1 MTELPKTGNRRVD
14 LAMQLIFDT
23 TGMDPQK
30 FLNFLGKSNKKVKLQ
45 ASTNEEI
52 SEALRMLSTPKKDK
66 AEYIKSV
73 FQDPDQRK
81 NRSILINY
89 YKNDKGLIDFTKQIK
104 KEFLQPKKT
113 TFVPASNQ
121 YGVVGSK
128 MIPVK
133 TSQLEP
139 ETVQKFAKLFNLNN
153 PFITRTL
160 KENLTAAEYRSVRET
175 SELRKLLDPVAI
187 KTQKKISGSVTNF
200 PFDLIVDRAEQVL
213 RTYKKLIP
221 EATGR
226 ELKLAPGMFGEIDIN
241 AVFQT
246 DPVLAEFI
254 KIGARQ
260 QSKGT
265 QRDIQRGLGINQGA
279 VRKIMNQLNREG
291 TIKELGLDQYYFLGG
306 NPKPVKIADPDVK
319 KFMEDEAKSVGYSLK
334 MRDLTGILDPDQLA
348 YISDVRKNI
357 NDIVKPLSTK
367 PKMTEFVTTR
377 KTFYKSVDD
386 IIENTLTAAAQANDP
401 ATIKLIKDKRIPQNL
416 MVAQLLRN
424 ELQLAGENIGVLPV
438 SFKQAKEMA
447 DAMNQIG
454 FKTQNQTA
462 KLKIDNIQNIAEG
475 MMDSFE
481 VQLETGQ
488 RVSVGQLF
496 VEQADGSLRSTQEIL
511 NEGKARWTEYKRRFY
526 DDETISTWLGW
537 KDQKARKSVGV
548 SSDYPLGIDYGKNAP
563 INWLDFNKIS
573 NMKPDEKTKFSRSL
587 QEALGV
593 PDASGTNYRIRVDT
607 EDGQATSMIL
617 EARTRE
623 WLTQTILSGEPI
635 DFNNLRRQMKS
646 IQDTFTGVTEDGKQ
660 VNLINLDRVMTDV
673 FPEFGKNSVDPQYFE
688 LGVKKLKDFAKGEA
702 DRIVREATVIKKGI
716 EDSSNFLRRFSR
728 GELDSRSVGTTLIS
742 GGVGRLQDLKKHL
755 KSLGRNEQETN
766 DIIRS
771 LLVQEMDNKAFRAT
785 GQYSIDPTNP
795 NVMIPNVD
803 LNIEALKDFMGY
815 ADKSQEA
822 VVREIIG
829 DKQYDTYKAIINFT
843 ANEVVDSA
851 GRTNITGIPRQFSV
865 ESYISRFYAVN
876 RGVVSFRYVGTE
888 AILQQMRQKN
898 MSLLTVALTDP
909 KIGGLLMEMV
919 DTGKPL
925 PMDKERQLFEA
936 LVVAS
941 ERFDNWRETSKD
953 PIKVSS
959 DYGHEFIYMN
969 GKSLYEQVVG
979 KPK

>member
-386 IIENTLTAAAQANDP
+386 IITAN
-401 ATIKLIKDKRIPQNL
+401 LKR
-416 MVAQLLRN
+416 M
-424 ELQLAGENIGVLPV
+424 LQFGIRQG
-438 SFKQAKEMA
+438 KTKKE
-447 DAMNQIG
+447 I
-454 FKTQNQTA
+454 
-462 KLKIDNIQNIAEG
+462 
-475 MMDSFE
+475 MDSF
-481 VQLETGQ
+481 
-488 RVSVGQLF
+488 
-496 VEQADGSLRSTQEIL
+496 
-511 NEGKARWTEYKRRFY
+511 
-526 DDETISTWLGW
+526 
-537 KDQKARKSVGV
+537 KDQT
-548 SSDYPLGIDYGKNAP
+548 SDP
-563 INWLDFNKIS
+563 
-573 NMKPDEKTKFSRSL
+573 
-587 QEALGV
+587 
-593 PDASGTNYRIRVDT
+593 
-607 EDGQATSMIL
+607 
-617 EARTRE
+617 
-623 WLTQTILSGEPI
+623 
-635 DFNNLRRQMKS
+635 
-646 IQDTFTGVTEDGKQ
+646 
-660 VNLINLDRVMTDV
+660 
-673 FPEFGKNSVDPQYFE
+673 
-688 LGVKKLKDFAKGEA
+688 
-702 DRIVREATVIKKGI
+702 
-716 EDSSNFLRRFSR
+716 
-728 GELDSRSVGTTLIS
+728 
-742 GGVGRLQDLKKHL
+742 
-755 KSLGRNEQETN
+755 
-766 DIIRS
+766 
-771 LLVQEMDNKAFRAT
+771 AF
-785 GQYSIDPTNP
+785 Y
-795 NVMIPNVD
+795 
-803 LNIEALKDFMGY
+803 
-815 ADKSQEA
+815 
-822 VVREIIG
+822 
-829 DKQYDTYKAIINFT
+829 
-843 ANEVVDSA
+843 NEVVPLLFRKVKKQDEISYYNKKY
-851 GRTNITGIPRQFSV
+851 GLSIDDLHFSHKT
-865 ESYISRFYAVN
+865 R
-876 RGVVSFRYVGTE
+876 VVDDIDLTFRIFNV
-888 AILQQMRQKN
+888 
-898 MSLLTVALTDP
+898 
-909 KIGGLLMEMV
+909 
-919 DTGKPL
+919 
-925 PMDKERQLFEA
+925 F
-936 LVVAS
+936 
-941 ERFDNWRETSKD
+941 
-953 PIKVSS
+953 
-959 DYGHEFIYMN
+959 N
-969 GKSLYEQVVG
+969 GKASKNKETERLQKKIANLKVILNQKGGRKLAFNEEVEKRLEREIKDLEFELENGGYFDSDELEYESLTPENIAQIVTAQGQMFKDGGFASIEDVLDYNNG
-979 KPK
+979 

>member
-81 NRSILINY
+81 NRAILINY
-89 YKNDKGLIDFTKQIK
+89 YNNDKGLIDFTKQIK

-386 IIENTLTAAAQANDP
+386 IITAN
-401 ATIKLIKDKRIPQNL
+401 LKR
-416 MVAQLLRN
+416 M
-424 ELQLAGENIGVLPV
+424 LQFGIRQG
-438 SFKQAKEMA
+438 KTKKE
-447 DAMNQIG
+447 I
-454 FKTQNQTA
+454 
-462 KLKIDNIQNIAEG
+462 
-475 MMDSFE
+475 MDSF
-481 VQLETGQ
+481 
-488 RVSVGQLF
+488 
-496 VEQADGSLRSTQEIL
+496 
-511 NEGKARWTEYKRRFY
+511 
-526 DDETISTWLGW
+526 
-537 KDQKARKSVGV
+537 KDQT
-548 SSDYPLGIDYGKNAP
+548 SDP
-563 INWLDFNKIS
+563 
-573 NMKPDEKTKFSRSL
+573 
-587 QEALGV
+587 
-593 PDASGTNYRIRVDT
+593 
-607 EDGQATSMIL
+607 
-617 EARTRE
+617 
-623 WLTQTILSGEPI
+623 
-635 DFNNLRRQMKS
+635 
-646 IQDTFTGVTEDGKQ
+646 
-660 VNLINLDRVMTDV
+660 
-673 FPEFGKNSVDPQYFE
+673 
-688 LGVKKLKDFAKGEA
+688 
-702 DRIVREATVIKKGI
+702 
-716 EDSSNFLRRFSR
+716 
-728 GELDSRSVGTTLIS
+728 
-742 GGVGRLQDLKKHL
+742 
-755 KSLGRNEQETN
+755 
-766 DIIRS
+766 
-771 LLVQEMDNKAFRAT
+771 AF
-785 GQYSIDPTNP
+785 Y
-795 NVMIPNVD
+795 
-803 LNIEALKDFMGY
+803 
-815 ADKSQEA
+815 
-822 VVREIIG
+822 
-829 DKQYDTYKAIINFT
+829 
-843 ANEVVDSA
+843 NEVVPLLFRKVKKQDEISYYNKKY
-851 GRTNITGIPRQFSV
+851 GLSIDDLHFSHKT
-865 ESYISRFYAVN
+865 R
-876 RGVVSFRYVGTE
+876 VVDDIDLTFRIFNV
-888 AILQQMRQKN
+888 
-898 MSLLTVALTDP
+898 
-909 KIGGLLMEMV
+909 
-919 DTGKPL
+919 
-925 PMDKERQLFEA
+925 F
-936 LVVAS
+936 
-941 ERFDNWRETSKD
+941 
-953 PIKVSS
+953 
-959 DYGHEFIYMN
+959 N
-969 GKSLYEQVVG
+969 GKASKNKETERLQKKIANLKVILNQKGGRKLAFNEEVEKRLEREIKDLEFELENGGYFDSDELEYESLTPENIAQIVTAQGQMFKDGGFASIEDVLDYNNG
-979 KPK
+979 